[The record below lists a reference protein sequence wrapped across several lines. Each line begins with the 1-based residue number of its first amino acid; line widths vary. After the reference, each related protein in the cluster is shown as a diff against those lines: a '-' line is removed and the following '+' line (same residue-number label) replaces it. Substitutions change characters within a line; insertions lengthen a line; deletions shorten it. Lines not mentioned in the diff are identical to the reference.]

1 MSPPERNPF
10 MKTMKKVLAI
20 ALALVCALAVFA
32 SCGKTD
38 DSGKQSQKI
47 QVITREE
54 GSGTRSAFTELLGIL
69 DADKKDAI
77 TQNAESTSSTAV
89 MITTVEGSKNAIG
102 FISLGSLGST
112 VKALSVDGVAP
123 TVENIK
129 NGSYKVQ
136 RPFNICY
143 QEGKL
148 TDLAKDFISYIE
160 SAEGQDI
167 IAKGGYIAVNEKAP
181 AYEKKDGLS
190 GKVTLAGSTSV
201 SPIMMK
207 IADAYKKINPNVSV
221 EIQESGSGAGITSA
235 TEGACDIGMSSRDLK
250 ESELKVLKSQ
260 TIAQDGIAVIVNKS
274 NSVSNLTSA
283 QIKDIF
289 LGNLTDWSDL
299 SK

>member
-10 MKTMKKVLAI
+10 MKAKKILAV

-38 DSGKQSQKI
+38 DGRKQSRKI

-54 GSGTRSAFTELLGIL
+54 GSGTRSAFTELLGIV

-123 TVENIK
+123 AVENIK
-129 NGSYKVQ
+129 DGSYKVQ

-160 SAEGQDI
+160 SAEGQGI
-167 IAKGGYIAVNEKAP
+167 IAKGGYIAVNESAP
-181 AYEKKDGLS
+181 AYTKKDGLS

-235 TEGACDIGMSSRDLK
+235 TEGACDIGMSSRALK
-250 ESELKVLKSQ
+250 DSELKVLKSQ
-260 TIAQDGIAVIVNKS
+260 TIAQDGIAVIVNKN
-274 NSVSNLTSA
+274 NSVSNLTAA

>member
-1 MSPPERNPF
+1 
-10 MKTMKKVLAI
+10 MKPMKKILAV

-38 DSGKQSQKI
+38 DGGKQSQKI

-54 GSGTRSAFTELLGIL
+54 GSGTRSAFTELLGIV
-69 DADKKDAI
+69 DANKNDAI

-160 SAEGQDI
+160 SAEGQGI
-167 IAKGGYIAVNEKAP
+167 IAKGGYIAVNENAP
-181 AYEKKDGLS
+181 AYTKKDGLS

-235 TEGACDIGMSSRDLK
+235 TEGVCDIGMSSRALK
-250 ESELKVLKSQ
+250 DSELKVLKSQ